1 MGPAVN
7 KYELRQAEILRVAI
21 ANLNRYGLRGLNLS
35 EVAAAVGMSKANL
48 TYYYR
53 RREDLAEAC
62 FARTLVDYARMVDAA
77 KTAAPDIGARIGRLV
92 EAYFLR
98 MAEIAEGS
106 AMPLAILAEI
116 RSLEEPHSSRMI
128 SQFSGLLISVAEL
141 LGTDA
146 AKPDAILKTAPLAEI
161 ILIELFWA
169 EAWLNQYPPRSYP
182 RVAERF
188 SDILW
193 NGLAGHR
200 AGWKDEW
207 SEGARTIGTGL
218 NLDPVLGEFFQAAIR
233 TINQYGY
240 RGASLDR
247 IAEELDATK
256 GAIYNRF
263 ETKDDLVAACFS
275 HSISSMWMIIE
286 ACEQV
291 SGSAWEKLFR
301 TVAAFA
307 AFQTSESG
315 PFLRETALTFL
326 PGPHR
331 LETFRK
337 IRQVQVH
344 LASLIAD
351 AVAEKKA
358 RPVDPLLASQMILA
372 ATNGV
377 DEINRFT
384 PEGIVFD
391 PVSVCA
397 RPVLLGMQSVLNQS

>member
-1 MGPAVN
+1 MGPAAR
-7 KYELRQAEILRVAI
+7 KYEMRQADILRVAI

-62 FARTLVDYARMVDAA
+62 FARTLVDYTAMVDTARAA
-77 KTAAPDIGARIGRLV
+77 GPDVGARIGRLV
-92 EAYFLR
+92 GAYFDR
-98 MAEIAEGS
+98 MAEIAERS

-116 RSLEEPHSSRMI
+116 RSLEEPHSTRMI
-128 SQFSGLLISVAEL
+128 SQFSSLLVSVADL
-141 LGTDA
+141 LGRGPA
-146 AKPDAILKTAPLAEI
+146 QPDAILRTAPLAEI

-193 NGLAGHR
+193 NGLASSR
-200 AGWKDEW
+200 TGWRDDW
-207 SEGARTIGTGL
+207 SEDARRTGTGL
-218 NLDPVLGEFFQAAIR
+218 SQDPVLGEFFRAAIR

-247 IAEELDATK
+247 IAGELDATK

-275 HSISSMWMIIE
+275 HSVSSMWMIIE

-351 AVAEKKA
+351 AIAEGKA

-384 PEGIVFD
+384 PDGIVFD
-391 PVSVCA
+391 PVSVCT
-397 RPVLLGMQSVLNQS
+397 RPVLLGMQSVLDQG